1 MKKILILLA
10 AVALLLTGCKES
22 NWMDWKTQ
30 NEIWLK
36 NNQSNPLMYKDIPVI
51 TTESGLQYQII
62 TTGNTTDAKPHG
74 SSTVYLDYKGWLI
87 NGYKFDSNNY
97 TMLNLSQTVAGF
109 TEGVK
114 KLFPGGDIVVYIPWD
129 LAYGEDGSGAEGT
142 TGFIP
147 PYSTLIFEIHLCAVA
162 N

>member
-10 AVALLLTGCKES
+10 AAALLLTGCKES

-36 NNQSNPLMYKDIPVI
+36 NNLTNPLMYKDIPVVK
-51 TTESGLQYQII
+51 TESGLQYQIV
-62 TTGNTTDAKPHG
+62 TAGNNTDAKPNG
-74 SSTVYLDYKGWLI
+74 SSTVYVDYKGWLI
-87 NGYKFDSNNY
+87 NGYKFDSSDY

-114 KLFPGGDIVVYIPWD
+114 KLYPGGDIVLYIPWD
-129 LAYGEDGSGAEGT
+129 LAYKEEGSGVEGNS
-142 TGFIP
+142 GFIP
-147 PYSTLIFEIHLCAVA
+147 PYSTLVFEIHLCAVA